1 MQEYYF
7 LFALAIIYAIFAT
20 FQDLRSREVANWL
33 NFSLIAF
40 ALAYRAFYSSYSNN
54 PWFFLY
60 GLLAFGVMY
69 LLAYGFYYTKV
80 FAGGDAKLLMGLGI
94 ILPYQSPIHL
104 LTFPLLFV
112 LTLFVSGA
120 IWSLFYSI
128 IIVTKNKKKF
138 LNEFRRRYI
147 SWRPVIIL
155 SLIALILSI
164 LAGLFYH
171 PFGYFVSILSLI
183 PLLFVY
189 TKSLEQSMII
199 VLPPSKLTEG
209 DWLEKEIKLPGGK
222 TIRKTVHGLSYKD
235 IQLLKKYHR
244 SALIKEGIPFV
255 PAFLITVLLTVLV
268 LATSLLPFP
277 HFFSLFF

>member
-7 LFALAIIYAIFAT
+7 LFALAIIYVIFAT
-20 FQDLRSREVANWL
+20 LQDIRSREVANWL

-40 ALAYRAFYSSYSNN
+40 ALAYRAFYSFYSNDL
-54 PWFFLY
+54 WFFLY
-60 GLLAFGVMY
+60 GLLAFGIMY
-69 LLAYGFYYTKV
+69 ILAHGFYYTKA

-104 LTFPLLFV
+104 LIFPLLFI
-112 LTLFVSGA
+112 LTLLVSGA
-120 IWSLFYSI
+120 VWSLLFSVYL
-128 IIVTKNKKKF
+128 VAKNKKKF
-138 LNEFRRRYI
+138 KKEFTKGYAN
-147 SWRPVIIL
+147 WRPLIIF
-155 SLIALILSI
+155 SLMVLILSI

-183 PLLFVY
+183 PILFVY

-199 VLPPSKLTEG
+199 LLPPSKLTEG

-222 TIRKTVHGLSYKD
+222 TIQKTVHGLSYKD
-235 IQLLKKYHR
+235 IQLLKKYNR

-255 PAFLITVLLTVLV
+255 PAFLITLILM
-268 LATSLLPFP
+268 A
-277 HFFSLFF
+277 LFFLNYLDFPFLISI